1 MILVD
6 ANILIYA
13 VNRDADQHGKARNWL
28 EQALSGTTEI
38 GFAWIVIL
46 AFIRVTTRAG
56 IMARPLHFTHA
67 LSYVDGW
74 LSQSNA
80 ILVSPGERHW
90 PIFRNLLSGTS
101 GTQVTLHRMY
111 IWPHWPL
118 NTAPG
123 YIRRIMTSAASP
135 GLPISI
141 RWRNGRIICLI
152 RPCRPQRVIYE

>member
-90 PIFRNLLSGTS
+90 PIFRNLLSGTGS
-101 GTQVTLHRMY
+101 AGNLTSDVHLAALAVEYGAGIYSADYDFRRFTGIAH
-111 IWPHWPL
+111 INPL
-118 NTAPG
+118 EE
-123 YIRRIMTSAASP
+123 R
-135 GLPISI
+135 
-141 RWRNGRIICLI
+141 
-152 RPCRPQRVIYE
+152 

>member
-13 VNRDADQHGKARNWL
+13 VNRDAGQHRKARNWL
-28 EQALSGTTEI
+28 EQALSGSTEI

-90 PIFRNLLSGTS
+90 PIFRNLLSVTGSAGNLTS
-101 GTQVTLHRMY
+101 DVHLAALAVEYGAEIYSADYDFRRFTGITH
-111 IWPHWPL
+111 INPL
-118 NTAPG
+118 EE
-123 YIRRIMTSAASP
+123 R
-135 GLPISI
+135 
-141 RWRNGRIICLI
+141 
-152 RPCRPQRVIYE
+152 

>member
-13 VNRDADQHGKARNWL
+13 VNRDADQHRKARNWL
-28 EQALSGTTEI
+28 EQALSGSTEI

-74 LSQSNA
+74 LNQSNA

-90 PIFRNLLSGTS
+90 PIFRNLLSGTGS
-101 GTQVTLHRMY
+101 AGNLTSDVHLAALAVEYGAEIYSADYDFRRFTGITH
-111 IWPHWPL
+111 INPL
-118 NTAPG
+118 EE
-123 YIRRIMTSAASP
+123 R
-135 GLPISI
+135 
-141 RWRNGRIICLI
+141 
-152 RPCRPQRVIYE
+152 

>member
-13 VNRDADQHGKARNWL
+13 VNRDADQHRKARNWL

-90 PIFRNLLSGTS
+90 PIFRNLLSGTGS
-101 GTQVTLHRMY
+101 AGNLTSDVHLAALAVEYGAEIYSADYDFRRFTGITH
-111 IWPHWPL
+111 INPL
-118 NTAPG
+118 DE
-123 YIRRIMTSAASP
+123 R
-135 GLPISI
+135 
-141 RWRNGRIICLI
+141 
-152 RPCRPQRVIYE
+152 

>member
-13 VNRDADQHGKARNWL
+13 VNRDADQHRKARNWL

-90 PIFRNLLSGTS
+90 PIFRNLLSGTGS
-101 GTQVTLHRMY
+101 AGNLTSDVHLAALAVEYGAEIYSADYDFRRFTGITH
-111 IWPHWPL
+111 INPL
-118 NTAPG
+118 EE
-123 YIRRIMTSAASP
+123 R
-135 GLPISI
+135 
-141 RWRNGRIICLI
+141 
-152 RPCRPQRVIYE
+152 